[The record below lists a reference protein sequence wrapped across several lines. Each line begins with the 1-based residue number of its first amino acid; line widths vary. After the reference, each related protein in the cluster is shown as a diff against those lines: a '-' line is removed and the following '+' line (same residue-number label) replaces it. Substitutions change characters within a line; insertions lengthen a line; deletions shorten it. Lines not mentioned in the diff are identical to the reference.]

1 MRRSIIWILLGLFG
15 LMCHR
20 ANCQGCSDAGVC
32 SIGSLNP
39 ENTMVG
45 LYSTI
50 GLSTSF
56 GLGEAD
62 GFLVPIWTTQLES
75 QLRLSPTTY
84 ANLRIPFQV
93 AHGNL
98 ATTYGLGDIA
108 VSISQVL
115 QQNDI
120 QKTTFTLGALLPT
133 NDANKTDEGRGLPML
148 YQTSLGS
155 YDLIVGV
162 SHNRDGWQF
171 AMGYQHPFNR
181 NQNSFL
187 HSSWPDDESALAYFE
202 SNRLLRGDDL
212 IFRVGRRFTFDRS
225 SLYIGILPIFRL
237 QKDEI
242 IKEDQIVA
250 LEGSRGLT
258 INLNLR
264 WVRPITD
271 RTDFMLIYGNPV
283 VWRQV
288 RADGL
293 TRVVV
298 VTAAFSWK
306 ITTP

>member
-1 MRRSIIWILLGLFG
+1 LKNPQF
-15 LMCHR
+15 
-20 ANCQGCSDAGVC
+20 
-32 SIGSLNP
+32 SLH
-39 ENTMVG
+39 
-45 LYSTI
+45 STI

-62 GFLVPIWTTQLES
+62 GFFVPIWTTQLES

-133 NDANKTDEGRGLPML
+133 NDANKTDEGKGLPML

-162 SHNRDGWQF
+162 SHTRDGWQF

-181 NQNSFL
+181 RIASCIP
-187 HSSWPDDESALAYFE
+187 HGPTTKALWLI
-202 SNRLLRGDDL
+202 SN
-212 IFRVGRRFTFDRS
+212 
-225 SLYIGILPIFRL
+225 PI
-237 QKDEI
+237 
-242 IKEDQIVA
+242 V
-250 LEGSRGLT
+250 
-258 INLNLR
+258 
-264 WVRPITD
+264 
-271 RTDFMLIYGNPV
+271 Y
-283 VWRQV
+283 
-288 RADGL
+288 
-293 TRVVV
+293 
-298 VTAAFSWK
+298 
-306 ITTP
+306 